1 MLQDVSGVGV
11 EKFVLDRCP
20 RCNVFCAI
28 HNASI
33 ITAEKA
39 IECWSIIKATELA
52 RLDLYLTNAQRLAKT
67 GELFAARDLLLETA
81 SHVSFEDP
89 RVHVLLGQV
98 AVALHDRDLLRE
110 AKAFLQFF
118 KLNSWERKL
127 DEGVQSGSP
136 NFEFED

>member
-1 MLQDVSGVGV
+1 MSSPFLNS
-11 EKFVLDRCP
+11 
-20 RCNVFCAI
+20 
-28 HNASI
+28 
-33 ITAEKA
+33 
-39 IECWSIIKATELA
+39 
-52 RLDLYLTNAQRLAKT
+52 QRLAKT

-118 KLNSWERKL
+118 KFNSWERKL
-127 DEGVQSGSP
+127 DESVQSGSP